1 MILLDMCV
9 VSELVRPAPDPR
21 VLAWFETAPEDG
33 LYLSVLTLGELQRG
47 ADLLDDAALPMGA
60 RGPSGSAS
68 QPARR
73 ARVQAWVDGLART
86 FADRLLPVDD
96 TVAVRWGR
104 LTAQARR
111 AGRTRPAVDSLLA
124 ATALRHDLTLAT
136 RNLADFEGTGVR
148 LVNPWEA

>member
-1 MILLDMCV
+1 MTLLDTCV

-21 VLAWFETAPEDG
+21 VLAWFESAPEDG
-33 LYLSVLTLGELQRG
+33 LFLSVLTLGELQRG
-47 ADLLDDAALPMGA
+47 ADLLDE
-60 RGPSGSAS
+60 RE
-68 QPARR
+68 RR
-73 ARVQAWVDGLART
+73 ARVQTWIDGLART

-96 TVAVRWGR
+96 AVAVRWGR
-104 LTAQARR
+104 LTAEARR

-136 RNLADFEGTGVR
+136 RNVVDFEGTGVR

>member
-1 MILLDMCV
+1 MILLDTCV

-47 ADLLDDAALPMGA
+47 ADLIEEAG
-60 RGPSGSAS
+60 
-68 QPARR
+68 RR
-73 ARVQAWVDGLART
+73 ARVQAWIDGLARA

-96 TVAVRWGR
+96 AVAVRWGR
-104 LTAQARR
+104 LTAEARR
-111 AGRTRPAVDSLLA
+111 AGRTRPAVDSLLV

-136 RNLADFEGTGVR
+136 RNLADFAGTGVR
-148 LVNPWEA
+148 LVNPWES